1 MNRSQII
8 EKNGHQVILDAY
20 NANPTSMMAAI
31 NNFKNS
37 EGINKVL
44 ILGDMFELG
53 AEAPTE
59 HQNIVTYLESNGI
72 GKISLVGKNF
82 YKTKVTSNQIQQFES
97 FEDFKEN
104 LLHNP
109 LKSAFIL
116 IKGSRGMALERVV
129 DLL

>member
-20 NANPTSMMAAI
+20 NANPTSMLAAI
-31 NNFKNS
+31 NNFINS
-37 EGINKVL
+37 EGKNKLL

-53 AEAPTE
+53 SEAPKE
-59 HQNIVTYLESNGI
+59 HQYIVTYLEKNTI
-72 GKISLVGKNF
+72 GKVFLVGKNF

-97 FEDFKEN
+97 FEDFKKH
-104 LLHNP
+104 LSHFP
-109 LKSAFIL
+109 LKNCFIL

-129 DLL
+129 DVL